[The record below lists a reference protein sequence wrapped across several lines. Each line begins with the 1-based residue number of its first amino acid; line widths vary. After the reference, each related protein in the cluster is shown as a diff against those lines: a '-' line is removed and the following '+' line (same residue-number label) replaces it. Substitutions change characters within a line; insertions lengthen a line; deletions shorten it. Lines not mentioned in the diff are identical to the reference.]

1 MFIIIKTIK
10 QSPHPQIH
18 KSTTMRILQLC
29 KKFPY
34 PIKDGEVIAI
44 TNLAKAYKKLGAEVH
59 LLCINTPKHF
69 YDKSDLPD
77 SFNFYKT
84 IQSIPVDTDLK
95 PSRAFLNLFSTK
107 SYHIDRFVNDKFSK
121 KIIKTLEIIK
131 PEIVQME
138 TLFLA
143 PYVDLIRKHSNAKI
157 VMRAHNVEHEIWSR
171 ITDNT
176 SSFFKK
182 KYLAYLTR
190 KLKNFEL
197 QQLNSYDLL
206 VPITQRDLA
215 TFQQLGFA
223 GEHQVTPI
231 GIDHQRY
238 QPVPFDPDQPL
249 SISFIGS
256 LDWIPN
262 LEGMDWF
269 IKNAWPTIRAAFPEL
284 TLHLAGRN
292 TPDHLHELISQKVIV
307 HGEVP
312 DAKDFINQHPVMI
325 VPLLSGSG
333 MRVKILEGMALGRVV
348 ITTSIGLEGIE
359 AQHKKE
365 VLIADTAAEWFQ
377 CLKFCQEHNEALSH
391 IGAAAQN
398 LIREHYDN
406 LEIGQRLL
414 TRF

>member
-1 MFIIIKTIK
+1 M
-10 QSPHPQIH
+10 Q
-18 KSTTMRILQLC
+18 ILQLC

-69 YDKSDLPD
+69 YDKSALPD

-84 IQSIPVDTDLK
+84 IQSVPVNTDLK
-95 PSRAFLNLFSTK
+95 PFQAFLNLFSAK
-107 SYHIDRFVNDKFSK
+107 SYHIDRFVDPDFSK
-121 KIIKTLEIIK
+121 KIKETLEKIK
-131 PEIVQME
+131 PEVVQLE

-143 PYVDLIRKHSNAKI
+143 PYVDLIRKYSNAKI

-171 ITDNT
+171 ITENT
-176 SSFFKK
+176 PSFFKK

-197 QQLNSYDLL
+197 QKLNTYDLL
-206 VPITQRDLA
+206 VPITRRDLA
-215 TFQQLGFA
+215 TFQQLGFS
-223 GEHQVTPI
+223 GEHHVTPI
-231 GIDHQRY
+231 GIDHQDY
-238 QPVPFDPDQPL
+238 QPALFHSAQAL

-269 IKNAWPTIRAAFPEL
+269 IKNVWPTVRASFPEL

-292 TPDHLHELISQKVIV
+292 TPEHLHELIAQQVIV

-312 DAKDFINQHPVMI
+312 DAKDFINQHPIMI

-359 AQHKKE
+359 AQHEKE
-365 VLIADTAAEWFQ
+365 VLIANTAEDWFH
-377 CLKFCQEHNEALSH
+377 CLKFCQEHPEALVR
-391 IGAAAQN
+391 IGAAARK
-398 LIREHYDN
+398 LIREDYDN

>member
-1 MFIIIKTIK
+1 
-10 QSPHPQIH
+10 
-18 KSTTMRILQLC
+18 MRILQLC

>member
-1 MFIIIKTIK
+1 
-10 QSPHPQIH
+10 
-18 KSTTMRILQLC
+18 MRILQLC

-34 PIKDGEVIAI
+34 PINDGEVIAI
-44 TNLAKAYKKLGAEVH
+44 TNLARAFKALGAEVH

-69 YDKSDLPD
+69 FDIAQLPD

-84 IQSIPVDTDLK
+84 IQSVPVDTDLK
-95 PSRAFLNLFSTK
+95 PRQAFLNLFSSK
-107 SYHIDRFVNDKFSK
+107 SYHIDRFVSANFSE
-121 KIIKTLEIIK
+121 KIKETLEKIQ
-131 PEIVQME
+131 PDIVQLE

-143 PYVDLIRKHSNAKI
+143 PYIADIRKHSNAQI

-171 ITDNT
+171 ITKNT
-176 SSFFKK
+176 PALLKR

-190 KLKNFEL
+190 KLKKFEL
-197 QQLNSYDLL
+197 DHLNKYDLL
-206 VPITQRDLA
+206 VPITNRDLA
-215 TFQQLGFA
+215 TFQKLGFT
-223 GEHQVTPI
+223 GSHEVIPI
-231 GIDHQRY
+231 GIDHQLY
-238 QPVPFDPDQPL
+238 QSDPIKTNEPL

-256 LDWIPN
+256 LDWVPN

-269 IKNAWPTIRAAFPEL
+269 IKNAWPKMRAAFPDL

-292 TPDHLHELISQKVIV
+292 TPNHLYELAPQKIIV

-312 DAKDFINQHPVMI
+312 DAQAFINQHPIMI

-359 AQHKKE
+359 ASHEQE
-365 VLIADTAAEWFQ
+365 VLIANTANEWFECLKYCQENPDRLSEIGTAAR
-377 CLKFCQEHNEALSH
+377 K
-391 IGAAAQN
+391 
-398 LIREHYDN
+398 LIQTTYDN

-414 TRF
+414 QRF

>member
-1 MFIIIKTIK
+1 
-10 QSPHPQIH
+10 
-18 KSTTMRILQLC
+18 MRILQLC

-44 TNLAKAYKKLGAEVH
+44 TNLAKAFKAKGAEVH

-69 YDKSDLPD
+69 FDKKELPK
-77 SFNFYKT
+77 SFDFYTT
-84 IQSIPVDTDLK
+84 IQSVSVDTDLK
-95 PSRAFLNLFSTK
+95 PHRAFLNLFSSK
-107 SYHIDRFVNDKFSK
+107 SYHIDRFADSNFSK
-121 KIIKTLEIIK
+121 KIKDTLYSIQ
-131 PEIVQME
+131 PDVVQLE

-143 PYVDLIRKHSNAKI
+143 PYVELIRQHSKAKI

-176 SSFFKK
+176 VSIIKRN
-182 KYLAYLTR
+182 YLSYLTR
-190 KLKNFEL
+190 KLKRFEV
-197 QQLNSYDLL
+197 QHLNKYDLL
-206 VPITQRDLA
+206 VPITNRDLK
-215 TFQQLGFA
+215 TFQQLGFK
-223 GEHQVTPI
+223 GKHEVTPI
-231 GIDHQRY
+231 GIDHKRY
-238 QPVPFDPDQPL
+238 QPADFLIDQPL

-256 LDWIPN
+256 LDWVPN

-269 IKNAWPTIRAAFPEL
+269 IKNAWPKSRAAFPDL

-292 TPDHLHELISQKVIV
+292 TPDHLYKLTPQKITV

-312 DAKDFINQHPVMI
+312 DAQEFINQHPIMI

-359 AQHKKE
+359 ATQKKE
-365 VLIADTAAEWFQ
+365 VLIADTAEEWFE
-377 CLKFCQEHNEALSH
+377 CLKFCQENRKQLFK
-391 IGAAAQN
+391 IGLAARN
-398 LIREHYDN
+398 LIQKSYDN

-414 TRF
+414 DRF

>member
-1 MFIIIKTIK
+1 M
-10 QSPHPQIH
+10 Q
-18 KSTTMRILQLC
+18 ILQLC

-59 LLCINTPKHF
+59 LLCINTPKHY
-69 YDKSDLPD
+69 YDKSALPD
-77 SFNFYKT
+77 SFNFYKS
-84 IQSIPVDTDLK
+84 IQSVPVNTDLK
-95 PSRAFLNLFSTK
+95 PFQAFLNLFSAK
-107 SYHIDRFVNDKFSK
+107 SYHIDRFVDPDFSK
-121 KIIKTLEIIK
+121 KIKETLEKIK
-131 PEIVQME
+131 PEVVQLE

-143 PYVDLIRKHSNAKI
+143 PYVDVIRKYSNAKI

-171 ITDNT
+171 ITENT
-176 SSFFKK
+176 PSFFKK
-182 KYLAYLTR
+182 KYLAYLTQ

-197 QQLNSYDLL
+197 QQLNAYDLL
-206 VPITQRDLA
+206 VPITNRDLK
-215 TFQQLGFA
+215 TFQQLGFSGA
-223 GEHQVTPI
+223 HQVIPI

-238 QPVPFDPDQPL
+238 QPVPFNQDQPL

-269 IKNAWPTIRAAFPEL
+269 IKKVWPTIRVTFPEL

-292 TPDHLHELISQKVIV
+292 TPEHLHELISQKVMI

-312 DAKDFINQHPVMI
+312 NAKDFINQHPIMI
-325 VPLLSGSG
+325 VPLLSGGG

-365 VLIADTAAEWFQ
+365 VLIADTAADWFQ
-377 CLKFCQEHNEALSH
+377 CLKFCQENSRVLSG
-391 IGAAAQN
+391 IGTAARD

-406 LEIGQRLL
+406 LQIGQRLL

>member
-1 MFIIIKTIK
+1 
-10 QSPHPQIH
+10 
-18 KSTTMRILQLC
+18 MRILQLC

-44 TNLAKAYKKLGAEVH
+44 TNLAKAFKSLGAEVH

-69 YDKSDLPD
+69 YDKSDLPE

-84 IQSIPVDTDLK
+84 IQSVSVDTDLK
-95 PSRAFLNLFSTK
+95 PSQAFLNLFSKK
-107 SYHIDRFVNDKFSK
+107 SYHIDRFVDDDFSK
-121 KIIKTLEIIK
+121 KIKETLEKIK
-131 PEIVQME
+131 PEVVQME

-143 PYVDLIRKHSNAKI
+143 PYVDLIRKYSNAKI

-171 ITDNT
+171 ITENT

-182 KYLAYLTR
+182 KYLTYLTQ
-190 KLKNFEL
+190 KLKRFEL
-197 QQLNSYDLL
+197 QQLNTYDLL
-206 VPITQRDLA
+206 VPITKRDLT
-215 TFQQLGFA
+215 TFQNLGFTGA
-223 GEHQVTPI
+223 HQVTPI
-231 GIDHQRY
+231 GIDHQHY
-238 QPVPFDPDQPL
+238 QPVPIQTNQPL

-269 IKNAWPTIRAAFPEL
+269 IKNAWPTIRAAFPEMA
-284 TLHLAGRN
+284 LHLAGRN
-292 TPDHLHELISQKVIV
+292 TPEHLHELASQKVIV

-312 DAKDFINQHPVMI
+312 DAKEFINQHPIMI

-348 ITTSIGLEGIE
+348 ITTRIGLEGIE
-359 AQHKKE
+359 ARHQKE

-377 CLKFCQEHNEALSH
+377 CLKFCQENTQTLSQ

-398 LIREHYDN
+398 LIRKYYDN

-414 TRF
+414 RRF

>member
-1 MFIIIKTIK
+1 
-10 QSPHPQIH
+10 
-18 KSTTMRILQLC
+18 MRILQLC

-44 TNLAKAYKKLGAEVH
+44 TNLARAFNELGAEVH

-69 YDKSDLPD
+69 FDKSQLPE

-84 IQSIPVDTDLK
+84 IQSVSVDTDLK
-95 PSRAFLNLFSTK
+95 PQQAFLNLFSSK
-107 SYHIDRFVNDKFSK
+107 SYHIDRFVSADFSK
-121 KIIKTLEIIK
+121 NIKETLEKIQ
-131 PEIVQME
+131 PDIVQLE

-143 PYVDLIRKHSNAKI
+143 PYVDLIRKNSTAKI

-171 ITDNT
+171 ITKNT
-176 SSFFKK
+176 SSILKR
-182 KYLAYLTR
+182 KYLAYLTK
-190 KLKNFEL
+190 KLKKFEL
-197 QQLNSYDLL
+197 DHLNKYDLL
-206 VPITQRDLA
+206 VPITKRDLT
-215 TFQQLGFA
+215 TFQKLGFT
-223 GEHQVTPI
+223 GNHQVIPI
-231 GIDHQRY
+231 GIDHQIY
-238 QPVPFDPDQPL
+238 QADPIKITEPL

-256 LDWIPN
+256 LDWVPN

-269 IKNAWPTIRAAFPEL
+269 IKNAWSKIRTAFPDL

-292 TPDHLHELISQKVIV
+292 TPNHLYELTPQKVIV

-312 DAKDFINQHPVMI
+312 DAQEFINQHPIMI

-359 AQHKKE
+359 AGHQKE
-365 VLIADTAAEWFQ
+365 VLIANTAEEWFQ
-377 CLKFCQEHNEALSH
+377 CLKYCQENPTQLSQ
-391 IGAAAQN
+391 IGTAAQK
-398 LIREHYDN
+398 LIRSSYDN

-414 TRF
+414 QRF